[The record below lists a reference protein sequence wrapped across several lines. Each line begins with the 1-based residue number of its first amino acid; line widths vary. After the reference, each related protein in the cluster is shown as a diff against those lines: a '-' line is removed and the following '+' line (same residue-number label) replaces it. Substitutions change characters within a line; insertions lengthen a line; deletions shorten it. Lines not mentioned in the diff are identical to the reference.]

1 MFDRFISL
9 PVFLISLAVG
19 LLYIYLTGPDWN
31 KVYVYPTPD
40 TKNRFRYS
48 DRAGNCFEFEEYEV
62 QCPSNMENVKEIP
75 FQK

>member
-9 PVFLISLAVG
+9 PVFLISLAIG
-19 LLYIYLTGPDWN
+19 LLYIYLTGPEWN

-40 TKNRFRYS
+40 TQGKFRYS
-48 DRAGNCFEFEEYEV
+48 DRAGNCFEFEEYNVE
-62 QCPSNMENVKEIP
+62 CPMDKSKIKEIP